1 MIITTTAFAL
11 LALAAVVLLLQGVV
25 VLRYAFML
33 RAEPGPTPPD
43 DQLPK
48 AAVVLSLRGVD
59 PYFSE
64 SLATLLDQNY
74 PRYDIH
80 IIVDN
85 QQDEA
90 WQVIEAARSG
100 DADGRMHVQVLASP
114 ASTCSLKNSALL
126 QVVQSL
132 DDSYRVLAFFDG
144 DAAPHRDWLR
154 DMVAPLAEPG
164 VGAATGNRWYCPRQ
178 TLWGSM
184 VRYVWNIG
192 AVVQMWLNRIV
203 WAGSMAITAEAIRE
217 SRLLDVWRRSMST
230 DSVVLSQLRKAGYS
244 VAVVPEAIMV
254 NREEISLRQFVRWL
268 GRQMLMVRLY
278 HRGWFLVML
287 QTLFITVLQLAAA
300 ALMASSA
307 VMQHWLPG
315 SIAASALV
323 LYWGASCVF
332 VWIVDRATI
341 ARLARRR
348 ESVEPLALASLP
360 RMMFAMILANIAF
373 PWAMLSAMTRREVT
387 WRGIKYHVK
396 GPFQVEVARY
406 LPYRSNTNDF
416 PRGSVM

>member
-1 MIITTTAFAL
+1 MIMTTTAIAL
-11 LALAAVVLLLQGVV
+11 LSLAAVVLLMQGVV

-33 RAEPGPTPPD
+33 RAAPRPTPPD

-59 PYFSE
+59 PYFAD

-74 PRYDIH
+74 PRYDVH
-80 IIVDN
+80 IVVDN

-90 WQVIEAARSG
+90 WQAIEAARSG
-100 DADGRMHVQVLASP
+100 DVHGRMHVQVLANP
-114 ASTCSLKNSALL
+114 GSTCSLKNSALI

-132 DDSYRVLAFFDG
+132 DDSYEALAFFDG

-154 DMVAPLAEPG
+154 DMVAPLAELG

-178 TLWGSM
+178 THCGSL

-192 AVVQMWLNRIV
+192 AVVQMWMNRIV

-254 NREEISLRQFVRWL
+254 NREEISLSQFVRWL

-278 HRGWFLVML
+278 HPGWLLVVL
-287 QTLFITVLQLAAA
+287 QTLFIAVLQLAAA
-300 ALMASSA
+300 ALMLSSA
-307 VMQHWLPG
+307 VTQHWWPG
-315 SIAASALV
+315 LIAASALA
-323 LYWGASCVF
+323 LYWGTSCVF
-332 VWIVDRATI
+332 VWVVDRATI
-341 ARLARRR
+341 VRLARRR
-348 ESVEPLALASLP
+348 ESVEPLALANLP
-360 RMMFAMILANIAF
+360 RLMLAMILANIAF
-373 PWAMLSAMTRREVT
+373 PWAMLSAMTRREVE

-396 GPFQVEVARY
+396 GPFQVEMARY
-406 LPYRSNTNDF
+406 LPYQSNANDL
-416 PRGSVM
+416 PHGSVM